1 MLKQPEKKR
10 KIKKMRNKFFTIFFL
25 FLFAMYSL
33 YAQTTK
39 EFTFEEFIEIVQ
51 KNHPFVNQARLLQKA
66 AQAQLMQARGSFD
79 PVITSNFA
87 EKEFTAKE
95 YYTNWDGYLKVPT
108 WFGPDLK
115 LGIDNRFGN
124 FVNPEEVTPPGGL
137 LYAGINIPLGQG
149 IIIDERRAIL
159 KQAKIA
165 VKLNAAQQ
173 QSVINKIIKSASK
186 DYWEWYY
193 YYKQFKLYETGLIL
207 AEFRLRAINER
218 IKFGDEAPI
227 DSVEAKIEVQNR
239 IALLNRAQ
247 LNYKNYALIV
257 SNYMWTQDGSPLEL
271 KENVVPSDKGT
282 DLRNNITSDTLKT
295 RMDWAN
301 VNHPDILKQTY
312 KIDQLKIDRKLNIEM
327 LKPNVNINAGTLG
340 FATPYNLDFS
350 SSSLQTN
357 YKIGM
362 DVYVPIFMRK
372 QRGKLKQTNVKLMD
386 ADYELDYL
394 GLSVKNGIM
403 MAFNEM
409 FAIQQLMPVQRDNVQ
424 NSIVLRD
431 AEQRK
436 FENGESS
443 LFLINTREQKLIES
457 QIKLEKLKADYAKSK
472 VDFMFS
478 TGVIRFN
485 DF

>member
-1 MLKQPEKKR
+1 
-10 KIKKMRNKFFTIFFL
+10 
-25 FLFAMYSL
+25 
-33 YAQTTK
+33 
-39 EFTFEEFIEIVQ
+39 
-51 KNHPFVNQARLLQKA
+51 
-66 AQAQLMQARGSFD
+66 
-79 PVITSNFA
+79 
-87 EKEFTAKE
+87 
-95 YYTNWDGYLKVPT
+95 
-108 WFGPDLK
+108 
-115 LGIDNRFGN
+115 
-124 FVNPEEVTPPGGL
+124 
-137 LYAGINIPLGQG
+137 
-149 IIIDERRAIL
+149 
-159 KQAKIA
+159 
-165 VKLNAAQQ
+165 
-173 QSVINKIIKSASK
+173 
-186 DYWEWYY
+186 
-193 YYKQFKLYETGLIL
+193 
-207 AEFRLRAINER
+207 
-218 IKFGDEAPI
+218 
-227 DSVEAKIEVQNR
+227 
-239 IALLNRAQ
+239 
-247 LNYKNYALIV
+247 
-257 SNYMWTQDGSPLEL
+257 MWTQDGSPLEL
-271 KENVVPSDKGT
+271 KENIVPSDRGT
-282 DLRNNITSDTLKT
+282 DLKNNISPDTLKN
-295 RMDWAN
+295 RMEWAN
-301 VNHPDILKQTY
+301 LNHPDILKQSY

-340 FATPYNLDFS
+340 FANPYSLDFA
-350 SSSLQTN
+350 SSSLQNN

-372 QRGKLKQTNVKLMD
+372 QRGKLKQTNIKIMD

-409 FAIQQLMPVQRDNVQ
+409 FAIQQLMPVQRENVQ